1 MKMQD
6 VLTRKEVYYFK
17 VIGCIGVLLGVCIC
31 LCMGKEAVLELEL
44 LDVQTLMGIRDESL
58 EGSSFLQYI
67 LAKRM
72 LIFVLGAVLWWWGFS
87 KIYWYGIWLGYA
99 ASIGICFY
107 ISLLRYPFSGLF
119 LWFFLYMPHSL
130 CYIAALICAVLLAA
144 GRIKGREE
152 KILYLWKH
160 KVLLFGGIFCYVV
173 GIYCESYI
181 HITLLQHFL
190 QYF

>member
-6 VLTRKEVYYFK
+6 VLRRKEFYYFK
-17 VIGCIGVLLGVCIC
+17 VIGCIGMLLGICIC
-31 LCMGKEAVLELEL
+31 LCMGKEAIQEMEL
-44 LDVQTLMGIRDESL
+44 LDTETLMAIRDESI

-72 LIFVLGAVLWWWGFS
+72 LIFVLGAVFWWWGFS
-87 KIYWYGIWLGYA
+87 RIYWYSIWLCYS
-99 ASIGICFY
+99 ASIGMCFY

-119 LWFFLYMPHSL
+119 LWFFLYMPHAL
-130 CYIAALICAVLLAA
+130 CYIAALLCAMFLAA
-144 GRIKGREE
+144 GRMKKREE
-152 KILYLWKH
+152 KIIYLWKH
-160 KVLLFGGIFCYVV
+160 GVLLAIGIFCYVI

-181 HITLLQHFL
+181 HIALLQRFL